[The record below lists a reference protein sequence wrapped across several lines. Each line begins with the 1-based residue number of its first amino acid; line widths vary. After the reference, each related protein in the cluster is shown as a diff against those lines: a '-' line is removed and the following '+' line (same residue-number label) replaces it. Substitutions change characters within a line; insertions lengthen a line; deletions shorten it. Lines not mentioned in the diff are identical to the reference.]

1 MQTTPDQRLLEWIRK
16 FRTDLTPDGT
26 ITRLELYH
34 SVEGSLG
41 ERLATFEMADRDED
55 EDPDDL
61 AQEVWDEAESDAA
74 TRPTGS
80 IERYVIQAFRGDT
93 REPDEQKSFTTRGKL
108 VTALTGNSSEPPTEF
123 GMRTQGMRQ
132 SNDLH
137 ALVVRM
143 CEASAGSMAVQLE
156 RERQENNRL
165 RGIAIEA
172 EQLKQTM
179 LDRSLER
186 ELARSDAQQSQ
197 QMMMMLTQTLLQ
209 FAPLVLQRLLA
220 PAPPAGAAMPLA
232 PPAAPTAAPQGS
244 APPSASHPP
253 PHSAPPPPP
262 PHNPVVVMRDAA
274 IGSLLEGMTPEQ
286 VAQLVSVFSPEQTQQ
301 FLGVY
306 TSFREHPPAPSPG
319 DKSPGGKAAGSQH
332 PHPSGE
338 RHHAN

>member
-1 MQTTPDQRLLEWIRK
+1 MQTTPDQRLLEWVRK
-16 FRTDLTPDGT
+16 FRADLTPDGT
-26 ITRLELYH
+26 ITRIELYH
-34 SVEGSLG
+34 SIEGTLG
-41 ERLATFEMADRDED
+41 ERLATFEMADRDDD

-61 AQEVWDEAESDAA
+61 AQEIWDQAEEDAA
-74 TRPTGS
+74 TRPTGQ

-93 REPDEQKSFTTRGKL
+93 REPDEQKAFTTRGKL

-123 GMRTQGMRQ
+123 GMRLQGMRQ

-156 RERQENNRL
+156 RERSENNRL
-165 RGIAIEA
+165 RGIALEA
-172 EQLKQTM
+172 EQLKQAM

-209 FAPLVLQRLLA
+209 FAPLILQRLLT
-220 PAPPAGAAMPLA
+220 PPPTPGAAMPLA
-232 PPAAPTAAPQGS
+232 PAAPPAAAAPAVPAAAPPAPAAPV
-244 APPSASHPP
+244 H
-253 PHSAPPPPP
+253 
-262 PHNPVVVMRDAA
+262 PVVTMRDGA
-274 IGSLLEGMTPEQ
+274 IGKLLETMTPEQ
-286 VAQLVSVFSPEQTQQ
+286 VSQLAAVFTPEQTQT

-306 TSFREHPPAPSPG
+306 TSFREHPPASPSGVKAPAAQPPG
-319 DKSPGGKAAGSQH
+319 D
-332 PHPSGE
+332 

>member
-34 SVEGSLG
+34 SIEGSLG
-41 ERLATFEMADRDED
+41 ERLATFEMADRDDD

-61 AQEVWDEAESDAA
+61 AQEIWDETESDAA

-123 GMRTQGMRQ
+123 GMRSQGMRQ

-165 RGIAIEA
+165 RGVAIEA
-172 EQLKQTM
+172 EQLKQAM
-179 LDRSLER
+179 LDRGLER
-186 ELARSDAQQSQ
+186 ELARSDAAQSQ

-209 FAPLVLQRLLA
+209 FAPLLLQRLLA
-220 PAPPAGAAMPLA
+220 PPAPVGAAMPLGPA
-232 PPAAPTAAPQGS
+232 PAAPAAAAPQG
-244 APPSASHPP
+244 
-253 PHSAPPPPP
+253 PPPPP
-262 PHNPVVVMRDAA
+262 PAPAAPSMHNPVVAMRDSA
-274 IGSLLEGMTPEQ
+274 IGKLLEGMTPEQ
-286 VAQLVSVFSPEQTQQ
+286 VTQLAAVFSPEQTQQ

-306 TSFREHPPAPSPG
+306 TSFREHPPAPVSGVKAPG
-319 DKSPGGKAAGSQH
+319 SAPQ
-332 PHPSGE
+332 HPSGE

>member
-34 SVEGSLG
+34 SIEGSLG
-41 ERLATFEMADRDED
+41 ERLATFEMADRDDD

-61 AQEVWDEAESDAA
+61 AQEIWDESESDAA

-123 GMRTQGMRQ
+123 GIRSQGMRQ

-172 EQLKQTM
+172 EQLKQAM
-179 LDRSLER
+179 LDRGLER

-209 FAPLVLQRLLA
+209 FAPLLLQRLLA

-232 PPAAPTAAPQGS
+232 PPPSAAPAAA
-244 APPSASHPP
+244 APPS
-253 PHSAPPPPP
+253 PPPPP
-262 PHNPVVVMRDAA
+262 PAPAMHNPVVTMRDSA
-274 IGSLLEGMTPEQ
+274 IGKLLEGMTPEQ
-286 VAQLVSVFSPEQTQQ
+286 VAQLASVFSPEQTQQ

-306 TSFREHPPAPSPG
+306 TSFREHPPAPA
-319 DKSPGGKAAGSQH
+319 PGGKALGNQ
-332 PHPSGE
+332 PQHPSGE